1 MIRLLSTT
9 LALAVLLA
17 FSPAVRAEDAPA
29 PPPEG
34 AMMHQ
39 DKGKGHEMRE
49 KWRQMSP
56 EEKAAKRVEM
66 KEKFDKLPP
75 EKQAEI
81 KQRRAERHARRD
93 AMREKMKDAKPEQR
107 HEMREEMH
115 KKQGH
120 GGSESHNAPPQ

>member
-1 MIRLLSTT
+1 MIRLLSAS
-9 LALAVLLA
+9 LALAILLA
-17 FSPAVRAEDAPA
+17 FSPVARAEDAPQ
-29 PPPEG
+29 PPEG
-34 AMMHQ
+34 AMMAPE
-39 DKGKGHEMRE
+39 KGKGHEMRE
-49 KWRQMSP
+49 KWRHMSP

-93 AMREKMKDAKPEQR
+93 AMHEKMKDATPEQR